1 MRDYEDRYGR
11 SRRDRDDTA
20 DYVRREYEYRGG
32 GGGGY
37 RQDSDY
43 GRGNERSYGRGQ
55 ERARDRGANFA
66 GGMMDDMRR
75 YARGDY
81 DRDDDRGRSGYGQG
95 YGEDRSYGY
104 ERDRSMGERDYGG
117 YGRDY
122 ERDYGTRDDYGS
134 RGYGARDYGRDRGD
148 WGLSDYSRSGRSER
162 GWLERAGDEVAS
174 WFGDE
179 DAERRRRMDEMRGH
193 RGRGPRGYTRSD
205 DRIREDVSDRLTD
218 DPYVDASDIDITVS
232 AGEVTLSGHVGHRSA
247 KRRAEDVA
255 ESVSGVTHVQNN
267 LRVRQSGD
275 MGTGPGSATAAGATA
290 MAGMTGGTT
299 GTTTGT
305 GGAADATIRTGGKMR
320 T

>member
-11 SRRDRDDTA
+11 PRRDRDDTA
-20 DYVRREYEYRGG
+20 EYARREYEYR
-32 GGGGY
+32 GGGY

-43 GRGNERSYGRGQ
+43 GRGGERSHGRGQ

-81 DRDDDRGRSGYGQG
+81 DRDDDRSRGSYGQG
-95 YGEDRSYGY
+95 YNPDYGEDRSYGY
-104 ERDRSMGERDYGG
+104 ERDRTMGERDYGG
-117 YGRDY
+117 Y
-122 ERDYGTRDDYGS
+122 ERDYGARDYSGS
-134 RGYGARDYGRDRGD
+134 RGYGTRDYGRDRGD
-148 WGLSDYSRSGRSER
+148 WGLSDYSRSGRTER

-179 DAERRRRMDEMRGH
+179 DAERRRHMDEMRSH

-218 DPYVDASDIDITVS
+218 DPYVDASDIDIAVS
-232 AGEVTLSGHVGHRSA
+232 GGEVTLSGHVMHRGA

-255 ESVSGVTHVQNN
+255 EAVSGVTHVQNN
-267 LRVRQSGD
+267 LRVRQAG
-275 MGTGPGSATAAGATA
+275 GTGPGSATAAGATA

-299 GTTTGT
+299 GSTAGQTTGT
-305 GGAADATIRTGGKMR
+305 GGAADATVRTGGKMR